1 MGVLVKQH
9 QYQEKE
15 EEGTMVTGTH
25 VEHMHVPVEFAFYFF
40 PLHSLKP
47 SKTSMMTWLCINV
60 NLKLHWI
67 LADMLVSADWLER
80 LKSNPQL
87 KLLTVGTMNDNANT
101 A

>member
-1 MGVLVKQH
+1 
-9 QYQEKE
+9 
-15 EEGTMVTGTH
+15 
-25 VEHMHVPVEFAFYFF
+25 
-40 PLHSLKP
+40 
-47 SKTSMMTWLCINV
+47 MMTWLCINV